1 MFLVGAL
8 CGGVTMLMAGIL
20 LGALTVEEK
29 DKEIDYLKQKL
40 YEQAKNE
47 RYGYRRNYKQDGKS
61 NRP

>member
-47 RYGYRRNYKQDGKS
+47 RS
-61 NRP
+61 E